1 MSLIW
6 WDKHSLDI
14 PNHTVQ
20 TEPNFPQTLAVS
32 KTLSGRP
39 GSQPLTVVEPDGLV
53 AGGSGDEVELRE
65 LHVAGD
71 VDPSSSGPLV
81 GEVRGGVPDCDR
93 E

>member
-1 MSLIW
+1 MF
-6 WDKHSLDI
+6 
-14 PNHTVQ
+14 TFQ
-20 TEPNFPQTLAVS
+20 
-32 KTLSGRP
+32 
-39 GSQPLTVVEPDGLV
+39 LTVVEPDGLV

-81 GEVRGGVPDCDR
+81 GEVRGGVPDWDR